1 MTSQLKSLDNP
12 VALKSRAET
21 ESRLLDRARELMP
34 VVQAR
39 AAEAEKHRRMPAE
52 TDREFR
58 EAGFYRVLQP
68 AAFGGLELSYGFHT
82 QLAEEIGRGCPSSA
96 WILGVIACHSW
107 IFGMF
112 PPEAQREFWSGP
124 LGDPSATLA
133 TSFFPDGATVK
144 REGDGFRLNGR
155 WKFSSGVDH
164 CQGLVL
170 MGFARPISNPA
181 NTGGAAG
188 APAPPVP
195 YFLFV
200 PRANY
205 KIEDTWHSA
214 GLIATGSNDVILD
227 NVFVPAHHSLEV
239 MQSVNGKSPGG
250 MFHESF
256 LYRLPLFAVFGYT
269 LVGTALGGAQGAL
282 DFVADNLKARS
293 SSTAQSNAPPNKQ
306 REQESVQVRV
316 AEAAAEIQAA
326 RAVLRVDRE
335 RINEQGRAGNFPGD
349 EERVTYRLN
358 LGYATKLCVSAVER
372 LYPLSGAQNLAADNP
387 LQRAFRDVHA
397 VSLHVGLRWD
407 LNAVNF
413 GAVKLGLKC
422 PDPRV

>member
-1 MTSQLKSLDNP
+1 MTSHINSLDHP
-12 VALKSRAET
+12 AAPASRAET
-21 ESRLLDRARELMP
+21 EGRLLARARELAPML
-34 VVQAR
+34 QGR
-39 AAEAEKHRRMPAE
+39 AAEAERARRMPAA

-68 AAFGGLELSYGFHT
+68 AAFGGFELSYGFQM
-82 QLAEEIGRGCPSSA
+82 QLAEEIARGCPSSG
-96 WILGVIACHSW
+96 WILGVVAAHSW

-112 PPEAQREFWSGP
+112 PPEAQREFWTA
-124 LGDPSATLA
+124 DASATIA

-144 REGDGFRLNGR
+144 REGSGFRLNGR

-164 CQGLVL
+164 CQGIIL
-170 MGFARPISNPA
+170 MGFVRPDSGSA
-181 NTGGAAG
+181 NAGGNAG
-188 APAPPVP
+188 GPPVP
-195 YFLFV
+195 FFLFV
-200 PRANY
+200 PRADY
-205 KIEDTWHSA
+205 EIEDTWHAA
-214 GLIATGSNDVILD
+214 GLIATGSNDVILS
-227 NVFVPAHHSLEV
+227 NVFVPAHRSLEV
-239 MQSVNGKSPGG
+239 MQPVSGKSPGG
-250 MFHESF
+250 AFHESY

-282 DFVADNLKARS
+282 DFVTDSLKARS
-293 SSTAQSNAPPNKQ
+293 SATGQSNAPPNKQ

-316 AEAAAEIQAA
+316 AEAAAEIHAA
-326 RAVLRVDRE
+326 RALLRSDQA
-335 RINEQGRAGNFPGD
+335 RINEQGREGTFPGD

-372 LYPLSGAQNLAADNP
+372 LYPLSGAQNLGADNP
-387 LQRAFRDVHA
+387 LQRAWRDVHA

>member
-1 MTSQLKSLDNP
+1 LTTISKNFDPSSTLAAQ
-12 VALKSRAET
+12 AET
-21 ESRLLDRARELMP
+21 ESRLLARARELAP
-34 VVQAR
+34 IVQAR
-39 AAEAEKHRRMPAE
+39 AADAEKQRRMPSS

-58 EAGFYRVLQP
+58 DAGFYRVLQP
-68 AAFGGLELSYGFHT
+68 SAFGGLELSYGFHM
-82 QLAEEIGRGCPSSA
+82 QLAEEIARGCPSSA
-96 WILGVIACHSW
+96 WILGVVACHSW
-107 IFGMF
+107 IFAMF
-112 PPEAQREFWSGP
+112 PLEAQREFWSP
-124 LGDPSATLA
+124 DPTATLA
-133 TSFFPDGATVK
+133 TSFFPDGAAVK
-144 REGDGFRLNGR
+144 REGSGFRLNGR

-164 CQGLVL
+164 CQAIIL
-170 MGFARPISNPA
+170 MGFVRTESSGLNSVP
-181 NTGGAAG
+181 GAA
-188 APAPPVP
+188 AQPVP

-200 PRANY
+200 PRADY
-205 KIEDTWHSA
+205 RIEDTWHSA

-227 NVFVPAHHSLEV
+227 NVFVPAHRSLEV
-239 MQSVNGKSPGG
+239 IQSVSGKSPGG
-250 MFHESF
+250 LFHESY

-282 DFVADNLKARS
+282 DFIVDSLKARS

-316 AEAAAEIQAA
+316 AEAAAEIHAA
-326 RAVLRVDRE
+326 RALLRVDQA
-335 RINEQGRAGNFPGD
+335 RINEQGRAGNFPTD

-358 LGYATKLCVSAVER
+358 LGYSTKLCVSAVER

-387 LQRAFRDVHA
+387 LQRAWRDVHA

>member
-1 MTSQLKSLDNP
+1 MTNQGNNGGGTAVLTKQ
-12 VALKSRAET
+12 AET
-21 ESRLLDRARELMP
+21 EARLLDRARELMP

-39 AAEAEKHRRMPAE
+39 AAEAEKQRRIPTE

-82 QLAEEIGRGCPSSA
+82 QLAEEIGKGCPSSA

-112 PPEAQREFWSGP
+112 PPEAQREFWSAN
-124 LGDPSATLA
+124 PSATLA

-144 REGDGFRLNGR
+144 RESDGFRLNGR

-164 CQGLVL
+164 CQGIVL
-170 MGFARPISNPA
+170 MGFVRPISNPA

-188 APAPPVP
+188 SPASAPPVP

-227 NVFVPAHHSLEV
+227 NVFVPGHHSLEV

-250 MFHESF
+250 LFHESF

-269 LVGTALGGAQGAL
+269 LVGTALGAAQAAL

-293 SSTAQSNAPPNKQ
+293 SSSAQSNAPTNKQ

-326 RAVLRVDRE
+326 RAVLQVDRE
-335 RINEQGRAGNFPGD
+335 RINQQGRAGNFPSD

-358 LGYATKLCVSAVER
+358 LGYATQLCVSAVER
-372 LYPLSGAQNLAADNP
+372 LYPLSGAQNIGMDNP
-387 LQRAFRDVHA
+387 LQRAWRDVHA